1 MREAVRTVSSLY
13 FIVEDG
19 GIDRW
24 RQGTTS
30 SLCRRGNEVSS
41 KRGALVV
48 LRDILGI
55 PLGEA
60 EPEEDTT
67 YRPLTVAEARGVG
80 VAEGVVVEKLDA

>member
-1 MREAVRTVSSLY
+1 M
-13 FIVEDG
+13 
-19 GIDRW
+19 
-24 RQGTTS
+24 S

-41 KRGALVV
+41 KSGALVV

-60 EPEEDTT
+60 VPEGDTT
-67 YRPLTVAEARGVG
+67 YGPLTVVEARGVG